1 MTVIVAVKP
10 LVTRDQLVSETL
22 RWSGTRVQWGQSSRG
37 HACDCKGLPAGVAIA
52 LGLPEGR
59 KWAAQ
64 TKTYH
69 RSFKPEQMLAGLED
83 TFIRT
88 DDPQPGDVIAIIMGK
103 DETLPRHLGIITR
116 AFPEIPD
123 FRQAGY
129 MMHAY
134 GGGVARVCEV
144 PYARRRIHSFWT
156 WPSLGMAD
164 G

>member
-1 MTVIVAVKP
+1 MDALI
-10 LVTRDQLVSETL
+10 TRDDIL
-22 RWSGTRVQWGQSSRG
+22 REAARWRGTPVQWGQCQRG
-37 HACDCKGLPAGVAIA
+37 RAVDCKGLPAGIAIA
-52 LGLPEGR
+52 LGIPEGR

-64 TKTYH
+64 IKTYRH
-69 RSFKPEQMLAGLED
+69 SFRSERMMEGLED
-83 TFIRT
+83 TLIRT
-88 DDPQPGDVIAIIMGK
+88 DNPQPGDVLAIMMGRG
-103 DETLPRHLGIITR
+103 EVLPRHLAIIMR
-116 AFPEIPD
+116 AEPEIPD
-123 FRQAGY
+123 LRRAGW